1 MTCSAAIVFFASR
14 SAMSFASDEMSV
26 MNSTQQS
33 IKRSRASLAKARS
46 LGRISEMIFWT
57 VALGRDRSSA
67 VGITYQRCGY
77 ASRQRQKGG

>member
-1 MTCSAAIVFFASR
+1 MYSSKPRSLRARMTCSAAMVFLASR
-14 SAMSFASDEMSV
+14 SAMSLASDEMRV

-33 IKRSRASLAKARS
+33 IRRSRASLAKARS

-67 VGITYQRCGY
+67 V
-77 ASRQRQKGG
+77 